1 MMKKTQGLSAEYG
14 VDFGNIILNSMAG
27 RQNGE
32 NAAFDFSAL
41 FETLTDAEIEALIA
55 LPDNALAEALG
66 LTEEDFENLGYDSAQ
81 AFGEAFDKG
90 LFEKEEK
97 ALGTLMQYISGF
109 GGKGDSEGDLSNSMF
124 DNIMKQA
131 SSSLTADQM
140 NALSS
145 RPLALSQI
153 NFASDD
159 LEGIGKQLTYLA
171 ESAEKAQKKTTGLT
185 EDQKKLAKELNY
197 SEDALKLYAEEL
209 KNNNKGLEDN
219 DEAAV
224 DVALANIRMNKGI
237 SELTSN

>member
-1 MMKKTQGLSAEYG
+1 
-14 VDFGNIILNSMAG
+14 
-27 RQNGE
+27 
-32 NAAFDFSAL
+32 
-41 FETLTDAEIEALIA
+41 
-55 LPDNALAEALG
+55 
-66 LTEEDFENLGYDSAQ
+66 
-81 AFGEAFDKG
+81 
-90 LFEKEEK
+90 
-97 ALGTLMQYISGF
+97 
-109 GGKGDSEGDLSNSMF
+109 MF